1 MDFTFIPTGARANRS
16 RLDFFLV
23 YDELL
28 PLLRGCSIKE
38 NQQIKILDHKP
49 VLLDFTRNKLRSR
62 PFINRTIINNPR
74 TDDVVLAAIYD
85 TYLQHAVDCEAN
97 THLLTPPNVHHA
109 IGISPLQV
117 EKEKVGNLTRLIREY
132 NNTYEQMSLDPNN
145 RLIRLELAAKNTEI
159 LLAKS
164 LLISFENISN
174 LALSTTA
181 DIFLEVLLGNV
192 KGHVISFQQWVK
204 KTEQSLKPN

>member
-1 MDFTFIPTGARANRS
+1 MRNPPSLVRSGWLRKICNSHRLTDPFRALHPTLRDFTFIPTGARSNRS

-28 PLLRGCSIKE
+28 PLLRGCNIKE

-49 VLLDFTRNKLRSR
+49 VLLDFTRNKIRSR

-97 THLLTPPNVHHA
+97 THLLCCEPQKKKAKCGWITPPH
-109 IGISPLQV
+109 PLSWPCC
-117 EKEKVGNLTRLIREY
+117 LRFAFPDL
-132 NNTYEQMSLDPNN
+132 
-145 RLIRLELAAKNTEI
+145 
-159 LLAKS
+159 
-164 LLISFENISN
+164 
-174 LALSTTA
+174 
-181 DIFLEVLLGNV
+181 
-192 KGHVISFQQWVK
+192 KGQ
-204 KTEQSLKPN
+204 